1 MIGIV
6 LWRDITV
13 GKAVIWC
20 EDQGD
25 LAFYTHPGTF
35 DTFEI
40 CVGDWVLFDL
50 ELNGGLRLALDVRV
64 LPEPACPGLVNDIV
78 DAAGMPPVKF
88 SPQLVEAAHDKKEV
102 SPGKGEASQR
112 AGESASCMSQ
122 TEAVRAKVKE
132 RLTNSE
138 TRLTAAVEGAGK
150 NVILFPLGQSGRRRS
165 A

>member
-6 LWRDITV
+6 LWRDIAV

-64 LPEPACPGLVNDIV
+64 LPEPSCPGLVDDIV
-78 DAAGMPPVKF
+78 GAAGMPPTKF
-88 SPQLVEAAHDKKEV
+88 SPQLVAASHDNEEV
-102 SPGKGEASQR
+102 SPGKGEAGQR
-112 AGESASCMSQ
+112 AGESASCITQ

-138 TRLTAAVEGAGK
+138 TRMASAVDGAGK
-150 NVILFPLGQSGRRRS
+150 NVILFPRGQSGSRRS

>member
-6 LWRDITV
+6 LWRDTAV

-50 ELNGGLRLALDVRV
+50 RLNGGLRLALDVQV
-64 LPEPACPGLVNDIV
+64 LLEPACPGLIDDLVGTG
-78 DAAGMPPVKF
+78 GMPPVKF
-88 SPQLVEAAHDKKEV
+88 SPQLVKAAPEIGAL
-102 SPGKGEASQR
+102 SPVDGDLARHSGECAH
-112 AGESASCMSQ
+112 CMTQ
-122 TEAVRAKVKE
+122 TEAARAKVKE
-132 RLTNSE
+132 RLANPEGSS
-138 TRLTAAVEGAGK
+138 TAAVGGAGK
-150 NVILFPLGQSGRRRS
+150 NVIPFPLGHSGSRRS

>member
-6 LWRDITV
+6 LWRDIAV

-64 LPEPACPGLVNDIV
+64 LPEPACPGLVDDIV
-78 DAAGMPPVKF
+78 GAAGMPPARF
-88 SPQLVEAAHDKKEV
+88 SPQLVEAAHENEAV
-102 SPGKGEASQR
+102 SPGKGEAGQR
-112 AGESASCMSQ
+112 AGESANCLTQ
-122 TEAVRAKVKE
+122 TEAARAKVKE
-132 RLTNSE
+132 QLTNPE
-138 TRLTAAVEGAGK
+138 TRLTAPGEGAGK
-150 NVILFPLGQSGRRRS
+150 NIILFPLGQSGSRRS

>member
-6 LWRDITV
+6 LWRDTAV

-25 LAFYTHPGTF
+25 LAFYAHPGTF

-50 ELNGGLRLALDVRV
+50 RLSGDVRLAVDVQV
-64 LPEPACPGLVNDIV
+64 LMEPACPGLIDDLVGSG
-78 DAAGMPPVKF
+78 GMPPEKF
-88 SPQLVEAAHDKKEV
+88 VPQLVGTAPEKGVVSPTEGEV
-102 SPGKGEASQR
+102 SQR
-112 AGESASCMSQ
+112 VGESTNCMTQ
-122 TEAVRAKVKE
+122 TEAARAKVKE
-132 RLTNSE
+132 HLTNPDRS
-138 TRLTAAVEGAGK
+138 TTAPVAGAEK
-150 NVILFPLGQSGRRRS
+150 NVIPFPLGQSGSRRS